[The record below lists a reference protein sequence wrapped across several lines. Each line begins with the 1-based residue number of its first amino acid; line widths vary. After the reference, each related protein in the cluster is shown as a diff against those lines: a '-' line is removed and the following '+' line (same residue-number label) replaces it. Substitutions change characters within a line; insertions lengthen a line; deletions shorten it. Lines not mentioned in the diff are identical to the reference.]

1 MILEY
6 LAPLH
11 ELLNLASIFDVELWT
26 FMTIEGIGQYPNT
39 FTKQPAADIDM
50 DYAAYKSRVKD
61 LWEDYK
67 RNRFDPVTEEDFA
80 ILMNHLG
87 DIVSVPCG
95 DIFLYSSSCNKE
107 IIAFQKAMKIVTSPL
122 LLVTNADKLEDVM
135 GQYSPILCIDEWN
148 EVLLYRNLKY
158 CPEDFFGGWKNMTF
172 RSDLFAPEL
181 LFMGG
186 TDGAH
191 VNFMHIIRSS
201 EASSCHI
208 EIPAQR
214 FSFDIPCSQMP
225 NCDPLFYL
233 YIACRTGS
241 MPTLKQSMECV
252 YDVAPSSCMEGYR
265 RRHLRYYDP
274 QRQRL
279 VDIHIPGNVGKEWD
293 IQAVNAEISRYMCIL
308 DRSCYILDGNS
319 MVAYYGREVG
329 PDRKIIPL
337 CLDEFYYQDDIC
349 VLVPHKDEKIVSD
362 PRFMNEINR
371 VAKRVSLALRKNMGR
386 RLTTKEIAFCV
397 SCVHLNDAETL
408 KARVELCLQKHQK
421 EVSDIVLG
429 QIVSD
434 IMSMKNEEPRY
445 FNDEYLM
452 YDKDANGNYG
462 LLMSRK
468 GKRRA
473 DDPMSRPKFLEVY
486 WKYAKDWGLGK
497 NSKYRGMENTIID
510 WSLFG
515 DMFGVD
521 KLQLDNWRR
530 AWDEA
535 KNFSSEIKS

>member
-1 MILEY
+1 MIFEEY
-6 LAPLH
+6 IAPLH
-11 ELLNLASIFDVELWT
+11 ELLNLAYRFDDELWA
-26 FMTIEGIGQYPNT
+26 FMKVHGIGQYPIP
-39 FTKQPAADIDM
+39 FTKQSVTDVEM
-50 DYAAYKSRVKD
+50 DYAAYMNRVKE

-67 RNRFDPVTEEDFA
+67 RNRFDPVTEEDFT
-80 ILMNHLG
+80 ILLNHIG
-87 DIVSVPCG
+87 DVVSVPCG
-95 DIFLYSSSCNKE
+95 DIFLYSSSCNNE
-107 IIAFQKAMKIVTSPL
+107 IKAFQIAMKIVASPL

-148 EVLLYRNLKY
+148 EVLLYRNPRFCLD
-158 CPEDFFGGWKNMTF
+158 DFFGGWGNA
-172 RSDLFAPEL
+172 SHHSYLYVPEL
-181 LFMGG
+181 LYRGG
-186 TDGAH
+186 TKDTP
-191 VNFMHIIRSS
+191 VNFMHITRSS
-201 EASSCHI
+201 GVSSCHI

-233 YIACRTGS
+233 LFADQTGS
-241 MPTLKQSMECV
+241 LPTLRQSMECV
-252 YDVAPSSCMEGYR
+252 YDVPPSSCMEGYR
-265 RRHLRYYDP
+265 
-274 QRQRL
+274 
-279 VDIHIPGNVGKEWD
+279 
-293 IQAVNAEISRYMCIL
+293 
-308 DRSCYILDGNS
+308 LDGS
-319 MVAYYGREVG
+319 SLFVFYRSQVG

-337 CLDEFYYQDDIC
+337 CLDEFNNEEDIC
-349 VLVPHKDEKIVSD
+349 VLVPHEDEKIVGD

-371 VAKRVSLALRKNMGR
+371 VAKRVRLALRKSIGR

-397 SCVHLNDAETL
+397 SCIHLNDAEAL

-421 EVSDIVLG
+421 EVTDIVLG
-429 QIVSD
+429 RIVSD

-445 FNDEYLM
+445 FNDEYLL

-473 DDPMSRPKFLEVY
+473 DDPMSRPKFLELY